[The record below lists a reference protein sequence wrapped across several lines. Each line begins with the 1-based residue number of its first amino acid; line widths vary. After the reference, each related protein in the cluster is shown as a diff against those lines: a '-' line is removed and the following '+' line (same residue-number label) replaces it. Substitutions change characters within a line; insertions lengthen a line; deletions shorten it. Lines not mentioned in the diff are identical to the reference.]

1 VETAKRLSELEPRYF
16 ENRTPPQKQNP
27 KYKRKNFIF
36 IRVFEL
42 DLEPDFELA
51 RGDSEAPL
59 RT

>member
-1 VETAKRLSELEPRYF
+1 MKSSEQGWELD
-16 ENRTPPQKQNP
+16 
-27 KYKRKNFIF
+27 
-36 IRVFEL
+36 FEL